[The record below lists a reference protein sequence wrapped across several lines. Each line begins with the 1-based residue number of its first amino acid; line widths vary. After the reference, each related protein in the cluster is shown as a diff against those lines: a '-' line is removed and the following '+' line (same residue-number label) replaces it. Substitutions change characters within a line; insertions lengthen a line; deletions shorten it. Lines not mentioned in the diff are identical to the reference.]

1 MDIYKC
7 PKSETQKNFPSKNF
21 NILNN
26 KLKKILKEIKYNKLN
41 FIFKTP
47 IFFINNKYI
56 MSMNRSKKNGKK
68 VVKKNKTI
76 KKQKGGTPIENID
89 YKSFIGDIKDKKII
103 CIGENLHGANF
114 SFRIRKKII
123 SSLHKLNKNIIICLE
138 ENDEALRNWDTDNFF
153 PMHKSKAFLNFYN
166 FCGKNN
172 IPIFGIDDYETESR
186 NTAMYKNIIKVSKKY
201 PEHQLVFLAFDTH
214 VSFYSDFSKDWM
226 PNYKSYEEREDVG
239 YKLKEH
245 FKDQYSSIG
254 LILKTGKTIG
264 KTDDDHSILVTLD
277 FENTKEILD
286 INEGIYKSNNQ
297 DLLYSGAGPYY
308 FNGYN
313 VKFLDYF
320 WVWDYTTPHKLIL

>member
-1 MDIYKC
+1 MNK
-7 PKSETQKNFPSKNF
+7 SKNR
-21 NILNN
+21 N
-26 KLKKILKEIKYNKLN
+26 KSKNMNK
-41 FIFKTP
+41 
-47 IFFINNKYI
+47 
-56 MSMNRSKKNGKK
+56 SKNCR
-68 VVKKNKTI
+68 KKNKTI
-76 KKQKGGTPIENID
+76 KKQKAGAPINID

-103 CIGENLHGANF
+103 GIGENLHGANF

-138 ENDEALRNWDTDNFF
+138 ENDEALRNWDADILF
-153 PMHKSKAFLNFYN
+153 PMHKSKAFLDFYR
-166 FCGKNN
+166 FCGENN
-172 IPIFGIDDYETESR
+172 IPIIGIDDYETYETGSR
-186 NTAMYKNIIKVSKKY
+186 DTAMYQNIIAVSEKY
-201 PEHQLVFLAFDTH
+201 PEHQLIFLAFDTH
-214 VSFYSDFSKDWM
+214 VSFYSDFSKDWI
-226 PNYKSYEEREDVG
+226 PNKKSYDEREDVG

-254 LILKTGKTIG
+254 LIVKTGKTIG

-286 INEGIYKSNNQ
+286 MNEGIYKTNNQ